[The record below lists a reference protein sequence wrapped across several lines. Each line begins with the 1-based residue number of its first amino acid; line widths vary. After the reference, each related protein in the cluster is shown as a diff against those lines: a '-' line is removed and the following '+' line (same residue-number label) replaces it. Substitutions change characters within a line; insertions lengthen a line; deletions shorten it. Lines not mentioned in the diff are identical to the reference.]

1 MDLYKIALEAA
12 DIGFEIASNY
22 MNDVVIISNNEK
34 DIKTFADLAVNEAI
48 LKVLDKS
55 DIPVFSEEIANSQYH
70 LPTLC
75 WIIDP
80 LDGTYNFSRGFPYT
94 SFSICLWK
102 NEEPIIGVVKN
113 IFNGVTYSTEAQG
126 GVFSNGGQLKVSEV
140 DTMNKATLATGF
152 PSGTNYSTDHLL
164 KVVSYIQKFKK
175 VRAIGSASLMISN
188 VASGVFDAY
197 YEKDIYIWDVVAGL
211 ALVKEAGGK
220 YFLRREP
227 DSFKCEVLASN
238 ALIFDEALKK
248 LIGK

>member
-1 MDLYKIALEAA
+1 MELYKIALEAA
-12 DIGFEIASNY
+12 DVGFEIASNY
-22 MNDVVIISNNEK
+22 MNDAVIMSSKGK

-48 LKVLDKS
+48 LKVLNKS
-55 DIPVFSEEIANSQYH
+55 DIPVFSEEIATSQYN

-80 LDGTYNFSRGFPYT
+80 LDGTYNLSRGFPYT
-94 SFSICLWK
+94 SVSICLWK

-113 IFNGVTYSTEAQG
+113 IFNGVTYLTEAEG
-126 GVFSNGGQLKVSEV
+126 GIFSNGRQVKVSEV
-140 DTMNKATLATGF
+140 DAMKNATLATGF
-152 PSGTNYSTDHLL
+152 PSGTNYSKDHLL

-197 YEKDIYIWDVVAGL
+197 YEKDIYLWDVVAGL
-211 ALVKEAGGK
+211 ALIKEAGGK

-227 DSFKCEVLASN
+227 DSFKCEVLATN
-238 ALIFDEALKK
+238 ALIYDEALNE
-248 LIGK
+248 LIH

>member
-1 MDLYKIALEAA
+1 MELYKIALEAA

-22 MNDVVIISNNEK
+22 LNDAVIISSKEK
-34 DIKTFADLAVNEAI
+34 DIKTFADIAVNEAI
-48 LKVLDKS
+48 LKVLKKS
-55 DIPVFSEEIANSQYH
+55 HIPIFSEEIAITQYH
-70 LPTLC
+70 LPKLC

-94 SFSICLWK
+94 SISICLWN

-113 IFNGVTYSTEAQG
+113 IFNGLTYSTEAKRG
-126 GVFSNGGQLKVSEV
+126 IFSNGRQLKVSEV
-140 DTMNKATLATGF
+140 DTIKNATLATGF
-152 PSGTNYSTDHLL
+152 PSGTNYSTEHLL

-197 YEKDIYIWDVVAGL
+197 YEKDIYLWDVAAGL
-211 ALVKEAGGK
+211 ALIKEAGGK

-227 DSFKCEVLASN
+227 DSFKCEVLATN
-238 ALIFDEALKK
+238 ALIYDMALKE
-248 LIGK
+248 LIH